1 MKFINIIVLSAS
13 LLFSALPLSAEPV
26 NINTADAKTISSN
39 LKGIGIV
46 KAKAVI
52 NYRKKHGTFTNINNL
67 SMVKG
72 IGEKT
77 IEKNKQD
84 ILL

>member
-1 MKFINIIVLSAS
+1 MKLLNIIALSIS

-26 NINTADAKTISSN
+26 NINTADAKTISNN
-39 LKGIGIV
+39 LKGIGMV
-46 KAKAVI
+46 KAQAVI
-52 NYRKKHGTFTNINNL
+52 DYRKDHGKFTNINNL
-67 SMVKG
+67 TMVKG

-77 IEKNKQD
+77 IEKNKDD